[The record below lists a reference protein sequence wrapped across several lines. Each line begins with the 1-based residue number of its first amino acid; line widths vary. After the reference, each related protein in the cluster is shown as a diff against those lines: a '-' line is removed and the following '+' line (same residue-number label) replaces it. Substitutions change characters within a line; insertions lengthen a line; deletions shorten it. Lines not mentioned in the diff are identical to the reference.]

1 MITVRPVKKNNKTTM
16 GIGELAAFTAAAVWA
31 FSTLLYKRFSH
42 HLNPLELN
50 VAKGVIASALMA
62 AVLLLTWD
70 SQLPTNE
77 LSWGWLIASGIVGIA
92 IGDSAYFGALRNIGP
107 ARTLVIE
114 SLAPAIAGLLNI
126 ALLGVFLSLTAWLGI
141 ILTTLGVIIAVKPN
155 QALPTVDRNTYH
167 KGVIF
172 ALIAA
177 TCQAA
182 GMVLSKGALNDQQ
195 VSSLWAAT
203 IRLVSGTVAVAAI
216 VAAFKH
222 SSLQRAITLK
232 GIDNKGWLFAAVF
245 FGTFIGLWL
254 QLISVN
260 NTDPAIA
267 QTIFSAA
274 PLMVMTMSL
283 IRKEHITH
291 NMIFG
296 GVLAFGG
303 IVLLLSG

>member
-1 MITVRPVKKNNKTTM
+1 M
-16 GIGELAAFTAAAVWA
+16 GIGEIAAFCAAAVWA

-62 AVLLLTWD
+62 AVLLFTWD
-70 SQLPTNE
+70 TQLPSSHT
-77 LSWGWLIASGIVGIA
+77 SWGWLIASGIVGIA
-92 IGDSAYFGALRNIGP
+92 IGDSAYFAALRNIGP

-126 ALLGVFLSLTAWLGI
+126 ILLGVYLSATAWLGI
-141 ILTTLGVIIAVKPN
+141 IITTIGVIIAVKPS
-155 QALPTVDRNTYH
+155 QKLPKLDKDIYR
-167 KGVIF
+167 KGVLF
-172 ALIAA
+172 ALAAA

-182 GMVLSKGALNDQQ
+182 GMVLSKGALNDDSI
-195 VSSLWAAT
+195 SSLWAAM
-203 IRLVSGTVAVAAI
+203 IRLASGTLVVAII
-216 VAAFKH
+216 VAILKQA
-222 SSLQRAITLK
+222 SLTRSITLK
-232 GIDNKGWLFAAVF
+232 GIDGKAWLFAAVF

-283 IRKEHITH
+283 IRKEHVTRG
-291 NMIFG
+291 MI
-296 GVLAFGG
+296 LGG
-303 IVLLLSG
+303 ITALSGITLLLRG

>member
-1 MITVRPVKKNNKTTM
+1 MM
-16 GIGELAAFTAAAVWA
+16 GIGEVAAFTAAAVWA

-42 HLNPLELN
+42 HLNPFELN
-50 VAKGVIASALMA
+50 VAKGIIASVLMA

-70 SQLPTNE
+70 TQLPTNQF
-77 LSWGWLIASGIVGIA
+77 SWGWLIASGIVGIA

-126 ALLGVFLSLTAWLGI
+126 ALLGVFLSFTAWLGI
-141 ILTTLGVIIAVKPN
+141 ILTTLGVIIAVKPH
-155 QALPTVDRNTYH
+155 QALPAVDRNTYR
-167 KGVIF
+167 KGVVF

-203 IRLVSGTVAVAAI
+203 IRLVSGTLAVAVI
-216 VAAFKH
+216 VTVFKH
-222 SSLQRAITLK
+222 CSLQRAITLK
-232 GIDNKGWLFAAVF
+232 GIDSKGWLFTAVF

-283 IRKEHITH
+283 IRKEHITR
-291 NMIFG
+291 NMVLG